1 MYWGLTMGSMVVG
14 NFISALFID
23 KTNQSTMIVSMA
35 IICLISIVGLPYLF
49 LYENEKLMMKD
60 ENDPLIIDE

>member
-1 MYWGLTMGSMVVG
+1 
-14 NFISALFID
+14 
-23 KTNQSTMIVSMA
+23 MIVSMA

-49 LYENEKLMMKD
+49 LYENEKLMMNG